1 MVGSCHAISSACH
14 PHLPWSPMPKP
25 TPPRGPQHDPMAGVV
40 DRLLAQLPGLQGQP
54 EPPRTPATRSSNGFG
69 PMNIVPRPE
78 VSPQRRML
86 GMWFRVALALSL
98 AVTMGWWPQIAPA
111 HSPAGLSQRG
121 NHRDRGRNLGC
132 HGFLEG
138 AQRTGSHHS
147 ADSGPVWIRPGR
159 FRTAYWNGYAVDRAT
174 WQCEDPILDTTVS
187 A

>member
-1 MVGSCHAISSACH
+1 
-14 PHLPWSPMPKP
+14 MPKP

-98 AVTMGWWPQIAPA
+98 AVTMGWWPYSRSCGFPLLGYLSAVTTVIVAGIWAAMASWKVRSGLAHTIALILVLFGFVL
-111 HSPAGLSQRG
+111 AGSELLTR
-121 NHRDRGRNLGC
+121 
-132 HGFLEG
+132 
-138 AQRTGSHHS
+138 
-147 ADSGPVWIRPGR
+147 
-159 FRTAYWNGYAVDRAT
+159 NGYAVDRAT

>member
-1 MVGSCHAISSACH
+1 
-14 PHLPWSPMPKP
+14 MPKP
-25 TPPRGPQHDPMAGVV
+25 TPPRGPQHAPMAGVV

-54 EPPRTPATRSSNGFG
+54 EPSRAPATRSSSSFG

-98 AVTMGWWPQIAPA
+98 AVTMGWWPYNRSCGFPLLGYLSAVTTVIVAGVWAAMASWKVRSGLAHTIALILVLFGFVL
-111 HSPAGLSQRG
+111 AGSELLTR
-121 NHRDRGRNLGC
+121 
-132 HGFLEG
+132 
-138 AQRTGSHHS
+138 
-147 ADSGPVWIRPGR
+147 
-159 FRTAYWNGYAVDRAT
+159 NGYAVDRAT

>member
-1 MVGSCHAISSACH
+1 
-14 PHLPWSPMPKP
+14 MPKP

-54 EPPRTPATRSSNGFG
+54 EPARAPAARSSSSFG

-98 AVTMGWWPQIAPA
+98 AVTMGWWPYNRSCGFPLLGYLSAVTTVIVAGVWAAMASWKVRSGLAHTIALILVLFGFVL
-111 HSPAGLSQRG
+111 AGSELLTR
-121 NHRDRGRNLGC
+121 
-132 HGFLEG
+132 
-138 AQRTGSHHS
+138 
-147 ADSGPVWIRPGR
+147 
-159 FRTAYWNGYAVDRAT
+159 NGYAVDRAT

>member
-1 MVGSCHAISSACH
+1 
-14 PHLPWSPMPKP
+14 MPKP

-54 EPPRTPATRSSNGFG
+54 EPARAPAMRSSSSFG

-98 AVTMGWWPQIAPA
+98 AVTMGWWPYNRSCGFPLLGYLSAVTTVIVAGIWAAMASWRVRSGLAHTIALILVLFGFVL
-111 HSPAGLSQRG
+111 AGSELLTR
-121 NHRDRGRNLGC
+121 
-132 HGFLEG
+132 
-138 AQRTGSHHS
+138 
-147 ADSGPVWIRPGR
+147 
-159 FRTAYWNGYAVDRAT
+159 NGYAVDRAT

>member
-1 MVGSCHAISSACH
+1 
-14 PHLPWSPMPKP
+14 MPKP

-54 EPPRTPATRSSNGFG
+54 EPARAPATRSSGSFG

-78 VSPQRRML
+78 LSPQRRML

-98 AVTMGWWPQIAPA
+98 AVTMGWWPYNRSCGFPLLGYLSAVTTVIVAGVWAAMASWKVRSGLAHTIALILVLFGFVL
-111 HSPAGLSQRG
+111 AGSELLTR
-121 NHRDRGRNLGC
+121 
-132 HGFLEG
+132 
-138 AQRTGSHHS
+138 
-147 ADSGPVWIRPGR
+147 
-159 FRTAYWNGYAVDRAT
+159 NGYAVDRAT

>member
-1 MVGSCHAISSACH
+1 
-14 PHLPWSPMPKP
+14 MPKP

-54 EPPRTPATRSSNGFG
+54 EPARAPATRSSSSFG

-98 AVTMGWWPQIAPA
+98 AVTMGWWPYNRSCGFPLLGYLSAVTTVIV
-111 HSPAGLSQRG
+111 AGLWAAMASWKVRSG
-121 NHRDRGRNLGC
+121 LAHTIALILVLF
-132 HGFLEG
+132 GFVL
-138 AQRTGSHHS
+138 AGSELLT
-147 ADSGPVWIRPGR
+147 R
-159 FRTAYWNGYAVDRAT
+159 NGYAVDRAT

>member
-1 MVGSCHAISSACH
+1 
-14 PHLPWSPMPKP
+14 MPKP

-54 EPPRTPATRSSNGFG
+54 EPSRAPATRSSSSFG

-78 VSPQRRML
+78 LSPQRRML

-98 AVTMGWWPQIAPA
+98 AVTLGWWPYNRSCGFPLLGYLSAVTTVIVAGIWAAMASWKVRSGLAHTIALILVLFGFVL
-111 HSPAGLSQRG
+111 AGSELLTR
-121 NHRDRGRNLGC
+121 
-132 HGFLEG
+132 
-138 AQRTGSHHS
+138 
-147 ADSGPVWIRPGR
+147 
-159 FRTAYWNGYAVDRAT
+159 NGYAVDRAT

>member
-1 MVGSCHAISSACH
+1 
-14 PHLPWSPMPKP
+14 MPKP

-54 EPPRTPATRSSNGFG
+54 EPTRAPATRSSNGFG

-98 AVTMGWWPQIAPA
+98 AVTMGWWPYDRSCGFPLLGYLSAVTTVIVAGIWAAMASWRVRSGLAHTIALILVLFGFVL
-111 HSPAGLSQRG
+111 AGSELLTR
-121 NHRDRGRNLGC
+121 
-132 HGFLEG
+132 
-138 AQRTGSHHS
+138 
-147 ADSGPVWIRPGR
+147 
-159 FRTAYWNGYAVDRAT
+159 NGYAVDRAT

>member
-1 MVGSCHAISSACH
+1 
-14 PHLPWSPMPKP
+14 MPKP

-54 EPPRTPATRSSNGFG
+54 EPARAPAARSSSSFG

-98 AVTMGWWPQIAPA
+98 AVTMGWWPYNRSCGFPLLGYLSAVTTVIVAGIWAAMASWKVRSGLAHTIALILVLFGFVL
-111 HSPAGLSQRG
+111 AGSELLTR
-121 NHRDRGRNLGC
+121 
-132 HGFLEG
+132 
-138 AQRTGSHHS
+138 
-147 ADSGPVWIRPGR
+147 
-159 FRTAYWNGYAVDRAT
+159 NGYAVDRAT